1 MCQYDRYY
9 DFCRQL
15 KGLKLRF
22 QCELFQPVEGLP
34 RTRYIKYFVL
44 GIFNVVTL
52 GPAIYVILH
61 NNYIGYFWY
70 SVAAVVI
77 NRSQC
82 LLLLLYAEL
91 LGYHVELL
99 GQRLLAVQNCRQVG
113 VYSVLDVKCEQ
124 MCSLEY
130 LLSLKRAYMELYR
143 LFGRYNGL
151 YGWSIVCLF
160 VVMFLDV
167 MINIYWALLV
177 LASIYIFDFIYIASS
192 TFVPVLILLFAFCR
206 CGEYCK
212 RQVSI
217 RALLIYFV

>member
-1 MCQYDRYY
+1 MCQYDKYF
-9 DFCRQL
+9 DFCSQL

-22 QCELFQPVEGLP
+22 QCELFQPVERLP
-34 RTRYIKYFVL
+34 WTRYIKYFILGVL
-44 GIFNVVTL
+44 NVVTL

-77 NRSQC
+77 NRFQC

-99 GQRLLAVQNCRQVG
+99 GQRLLAVQSCRTLG
-113 VYSVLDVKCEQ
+113 VYSVLGAR
-124 MCSLEY
+124 CSLEY

-151 YGWSIVCLF
+151 FGWSIVCLF

-192 TFVPVLILLFAFCR
+192 TFVPVLILLFTFCR

-217 RALLIYFV
+217 RTVD

>member
-1 MCQYDRYY
+1 MCQYDKYF
-9 DFCRQL
+9 DFCSQL

-34 RTRYIKYFVL
+34 WTRYIKYFILGVL
-44 GIFNVVTL
+44 NVVTL

-77 NRSQC
+77 NRFQC

-99 GQRLLAVQNCRQVG
+99 GQRLLAVQSCRTLG
-113 VYSVLDVKCEQ
+113 VYSVLGAR
-124 MCSLEY
+124 CSLEY

-151 YGWSIVCLF
+151 FGWSIVCLF

-192 TFVPVLILLFAFCR
+192 TFVPVLILLFTFCR

-217 RALLIYFV
+217 RTVD

>member
-1 MCQYDRYY
+1 MCQYDKYF
-9 DFCRQL
+9 DFCSQL

-34 RTRYIKYFVL
+34 WTRYIKYFILGVL
-44 GIFNVVTL
+44 NVVTL

-77 NRSQC
+77 NRFQC

-99 GQRLLAVQNCRQVG
+99 GQRLLAVQSCRTLG
-113 VYSVLDVKCEQ
+113 VYSVLGAR
-124 MCSLEY
+124 CSLEY
-130 LLSLKRAYMELYR
+130 LLSLKRAYMELYH

-151 YGWSIVCLF
+151 FGWSIVCLF

-192 TFVPVLILLFAFCR
+192 TFVPVLILLFTFCR

-217 RALLIYFV
+217 RTVD